1 MALSAVSTRTRA
13 EPRGIADHAIDR
25 RPGPLP
31 HRLSG
36 ALVAVGAIGSA
47 VSVFH
52 DPAVTA
58 DHARGTDLF
67 LLAVAIPTLSCL
79 DDPGGTRLH
88 ASTGCT
94 ARRSQLHRL
103 QRGVLRLRR
112 RLQSALPYLPGHAL
126 ASGLVGRGA
135 VPGSGRVG
143 TAGQLHGRHPSPGHR
158 RLSAGQDHP
167 VRTGV
172 IEERHPCRR

>member
-58 DHARGTDLF
+58 DNARGTDLF

-103 QRGVLRLRR
+103 QRGVLRLRDPGYSPGRNRAVAAWCLLIPTGRHIPRVRGGRGRER
-112 RLQSALPYLPGHAL
+112 RLGSAVW
-126 ASGLVGRGA
+126 S
-135 VPGSGRVG
+135 
-143 TAGQLHGRHPSPGHR
+143 R
-158 RLSAGQDHP
+158 R
-167 VRTGV
+167 R
-172 IEERHPCRR
+172 